1 MDKFLFMLSGAAL
14 GAAAA
19 YYFAKHKFA
28 SSGASVEE
36 VEAMKVR
43 ADSLNADNA
52 TLRERSSQLGGET
65 AKLETELKSERARAQ
80 QLNADYAKTRREL
93 DLLSG
98 ELDKQKQEMLAH
110 FKNIANEIL
119 EDKSRRFTDINKE
132 KIDEILVPLK
142 ERLTNF
148 EGEVRK
154 LNVDGASRIADLKS
168 ELSNLKT
175 LNQQITEDA
184 ENLTKALK
192 GESKV
197 QGNWG
202 EILLDK
208 ILERSGLVEGEHYK
222 RQEKHTREEEGGKK
236 RYFPDVVVYLPE
248 GRQVV
253 VDSKVSLAAYVEY
266 SSAKDEEAVAKAL
279 KAHYLS
285 IKNHIDELSR
295 KDYSSL
301 PGLKSPDQVLMYV
314 PVEPAFYLA
323 MKSDAGLWEYALEK
337 KVILVTNS
345 TLLATLRLIESI
357 WRQDKQGRNAV
368 EIAKK
373 AGELYDKVVAFVEV
387 MNEIGSR
394 LGQLNRSYDDA
405 MKKMKDGRDNML
417 TKAAKIRELG
427 AKASKELPRE
437 VKDLIEKDP
446 D

>member
-1 MDKFLFMLSGAAL
+1 
-14 GAAAA
+14 
-19 YYFAKHKFA
+19 
-28 SSGASVEE
+28 
-36 VEAMKVR
+36 
-43 ADSLNADNA
+43 
-52 TLRERSSQLGGET
+52 
-65 AKLETELKSERARAQ
+65 
-80 QLNADYAKTRREL
+80 
-93 DLLSG
+93 
-98 ELDKQKQEMLAH
+98 
-110 FKNIANEIL
+110 
-119 EDKSRRFTDINKE
+119 
-132 KIDEILVPLK
+132 
-142 ERLTNF
+142 
-148 EGEVRK
+148 
-154 LNVDGASRIADLKS
+154 
-168 ELSNLKT
+168 
-175 LNQQITEDA
+175 
-184 ENLTKALK
+184 
-192 GESKV
+192 
-197 QGNWG
+197 
-202 EILLDK
+202 
-208 ILERSGLVEGEHYK
+208 
-222 RQEKHTREEEGGKK
+222 
-236 RYFPDVVVYLPE
+236 
-248 GRQVV
+248 VV

>member
-1 MDKFLFMLSGAAL
+1 MDKFFFLFSGAAL
-14 GAAAA
+14 GAVAA
-19 YYFAKHKFA
+19 YFFARYR
-28 SSGASVEE
+28 GASGKE
-36 VEAMKVR
+36 VESMKAR
-43 ADSLNADNA
+43 LESLNADNA
-52 TLRERSSQLGGET
+52 KLQERSSQLGNET
-65 AKLETELKSERARAQ
+65 VKLNGELKSERGLCQ

-93 DLLSG
+93 ELLSG
-98 ELDKQKQEMLAH
+98 ELDNQKREMLAQ
-110 FKNIANEIL
+110 FKNIASEIL
-119 EDKSRRFTDINKE
+119 EDKSRSFTDINKQ

-154 LNVDGASRIADLKS
+154 LNIDGASRAADLKS
-168 ELSNLKT
+168 ELLNLKT

-208 ILERSGLVEGEHYK
+208 ILERSGLVEGEHYM
-222 RQEKHTREEEGGKK
+222 RQEKHTREEEGEKK

-253 VDSKVSLAAYVEY
+253 VDSKVSLTAYVEY
-266 SSAKDEEAVAKAL
+266 SSAKDEETAAKAL
-279 KAHYLS
+279 KAHFLS
-285 IKNHIDELSR
+285 IKSHIDELSD
-295 KDYSSL
+295 KDYGSM

-323 MKSDAGLWEYALEK
+323 MKSDAELWEYALEK

-373 AGELYDKVVAFVEV
+373 AGELYDKIVSFVEV

-417 TKAAKIRELG
+417 VKAEKIRELG

-437 VKDLIEKDP
+437 IKDLIEKDP
-446 D
+446 A